1 MERSPPGIGKTELAC
16 VAALKRRC
24 LHLHIPFPDQD
35 MECRIVE
42 RRVPGFGA
50 RAALVAFVQSLR
62 TLDLKK
68 PPAISETI
76 DRARQPSASRLAL
89 SRLALVFSGRHGSLS
104 CRRTAARD
112 RRPLPRSCR

>member
-1 MERSPPGIGKTELAC
+1 MERSPPGVGKIELAC

-76 DRARQPSASRLAL
+76 DRARQPSASRLAP
-89 SRLALVFSGRHGSLS
+89 VFSGRHGSLS